1 VLNPLDWVDARQPCE
16 LVHLDVAACGRT
28 SVGVL
33 EAQVDHLR
41 AEAARGGYVAE
52 GEAFVHLDAGRDAL
66 GRLVGLTGAG
76 VAFSDSACTSF
87 AMLLAAWPL
96 GRGSRVGTA
105 ASEYAGNALVLRAL
119 AQERGWRLV
128 PLPVDDDGRVTD
140 LPPALDLVTFP
151 HIASQRGTVQPVSEV
166 AGSGVPLVLDVAQS
180 LGQVEVPVGCAA
192 YVGTS
197 RKWLCG
203 PRGVGFLAV
212 DPLVEPYLATP
223 PQLTSYT
230 DVRRLDTPEAHVAGR
245 AGLAQAVAEWTPE
258 VLPAVLDRARYAR
271 RELAR
276 TPWTVREAESEPSG
290 ITTLVGRDPFVAR
303 AALLEQ
309 GILVSAVP
317 VSRAADLSAPV
328 LRVSTAPWVTE
339 PDLDR
344 LADALVSLG

>member
-1 VLNPLDWVDARQPCE
+1 VPFDWVAARQPCDV
-16 LVHLDVAACGRT
+16 VHLDIAACGRT

-33 EAQVDHLR
+33 EAEVHHLR
-41 AEAARGGYVAE
+41 AEAARGCYVADA
-52 GEAFVHLDAGRDAL
+52 EAFVHLDAGRDAL
-66 GRLVGLTGAG
+66 GRMVGLTGAG
-76 VAFSDSACTSF
+76 VAFSDGAGTSF
-87 AMLLAAWPL
+87 AMLMAAWPL
-96 GRGSRVGTA
+96 GRGSRVGTV
-105 ASEYAGNALVLRAL
+105 ASDYAGNALALQAL

-128 PLPVDDDGRVTD
+128 PLPVDDHGRITG

-151 HIASQRGTVQPVSEV
+151 HIASQRGIVQPVSEI

-223 PQLTSYT
+223 PHLTAYT
-230 DVRRLDTPEAHVAGR
+230 DVRRLDTSEAHVAGR
-245 AGLAQAVAEWTPE
+245 AGLAQAVAEHTPDL
-258 VLPAVLDRARYAR
+258 LPTVLDRARYAR
-271 RELAR
+271 RALLR
-276 TPWTVREAESEPSG
+276 TPWIVREPEAEPSG
-290 ITTLVGRDPFVAR
+290 ITTLVGGDPFAAR
-303 AALLEQ
+303 AALLAQ
-309 GILVSAVP
+309 GILVTAVP
-317 VSRAADLSAPV
+317 VTRSADLTEPV